1 MKIISCHIENFGKL
15 NNKDYSFDKDI
26 TVFAEENGAGKT
38 TLAAFIKAM
47 LYGLSSYTK
56 STKNFCDRQRYYP
69 FGGGKFGGNLTFEKG
84 GDIYRIER
92 FFDKK
97 SDTKD
102 ELAVYR
108 NNTPIKSVGNFG
120 EEIFGLDED
129 SFIRTAFITAD
140 DIDGGASSNIGEKIT
155 GRVFKADGAGVEE
168 ALSALEKK
176 RKTLKAARGG
186 GGEIDRKK
194 EERRTLLNEI
204 AGLEDIDNAL
214 TAKYHDRNKLADEI
228 GELEKRLEKLNE
240 DKIVAEKWARYDEEI
255 AELNSKRKELAEIS
269 SRYKK
274 GLPSAEEINSAEESY
289 ATFSRNKGV
298 LENTQ
303 FSKEDRLNELAEK
316 FSGGVP
322 DDEVFEKCGAL
333 LDSSSKLSA
342 EAEQIA
348 NTFDSKKAE
357 KLNDI
362 FRHGLPDEAE
372 LEKAK
377 AVAERYRAND
387 LKLKTPALAQA
398 APKKNNTPLLIG
410 AGVSALV
417 LIAGIALIFFNLIAG
432 IVLLAVG
439 ALGLVFCGILIALR
453 KNGAQ
458 PVQIDTELVQA
469 LTADEQ
475 ILRGYLAPY
484 GYYSDSVI
492 SSFTQF
498 LADLEEYKI
507 LLSEREEKKGLTES
521 KAKQAEEQSKEVFAI
536 LKRYGYTVENARAG
550 LDTMRGEASEYK
562 LLLSQREST
571 EEKRD
576 SLAAEN
582 KEILKNITDLLNK
595 YCLELS
601 DAEGLRKIAD
611 DIKNAERLERE
622 IKDKEQK
629 AQSYKEENGLSE
641 RVAEQPEDLSEVRE
655 SLAEKRKALGLID
668 SQIADDEAHLELL
681 PEKRVQKEEVER
693 VIERDIRTVKILS
706 AAEELLALS
715 HKKLCD
721 KYVAPVKDSF
731 IKYSDGIEKA
741 LGEKLVMTAD
751 FEVSFEFSG
760 EIKSRKHLSSGQL
773 AVCGLCLRLALVDNI
788 FKDEKPF
795 VIMDDPFLGLD
806 KENMKKT
813 AKAVKELCGDVQ
825 IIYFCC
831 HESRKI

>member
-15 NNKDYSFDKDI
+15 VNKDYAFDKNI

-47 LYGLSSYTK
+47 FYGLASYTK
-56 STKNFCDRQRYYP
+56 ATKTFCDRQRYYP

-102 ELAVYR
+102 ELALYK
-108 NNTPIKSVGNFG
+108 NNSPFKCAGNFG
-120 EEIFGLDED
+120 EEVFGLDED
-129 SFIRTAFITAD
+129 SFTRTAFITAD
-140 DIDGGASSNIGEKIT
+140 DIDGGANSDIGEKIT
-155 GRVFKADGAGVEE
+155 GRVFDSDGAGVDE

-194 EERRTLLNEI
+194 EERRTLSDEI
-204 AGLEDIDNAL
+204 AGLEDIDIAL
-214 TAKYHDRNKLADEI
+214 GAKYHDRNKLADEI

-240 DKIVAEKWARYDEEI
+240 DRVAAEKWTTYDNQI
-255 AELNSKRKELAEIS
+255 AELNAKQKELAEIS
-269 SRYKK
+269 SRYIK
-274 GLPSAEEINSAEESY
+274 GLPLLEEITKAEEDY
-289 ATFSRNKGV
+289 ATFSQNKGV

-322 DDEVFEKCGAL
+322 DDEIFEKCGAL
-333 LDSSSKLSA
+333 LDSSSKLST
-342 EAEQIA
+342 EAEQLSSA
-348 NTFDSKKAE
+348 TDSKKAE
-357 KLNDI
+357 KLHDI
-362 FRHGLPDEAE
+362 FRHGLPEE
-372 LEKAK
+372 GGLEKAK
-377 AVAERYRAND
+377 AAAERYRAND
-387 LKLKTPALAQA
+387 LKLKTPALAQS
-398 APKKNNTPLLIG
+398 APKKNNAPLYIV

-432 IVLLAVG
+432 IVLLSVG
-439 ALGLVFCGILIALR
+439 ALGLILCGILLVLR
-453 KNGAQ
+453 KNSVQ

-475 ILRGYLAPY
+475 ILRSFLAPY

-498 LADLEEYKI
+498 LADLEEYKTI
-507 LLSEREEKKGLTES
+507 LSERAERKDLTES
-521 KAKQAEEQSKEVFAI
+521 KSHKAKEQEEEVFAI
-536 LKRYGYTVENARAG
+536 LKSYGYTGENARAS
-550 LDTMRGEASEYK
+550 LDAMRGDTSEYK
-562 LLLSQREST
+562 LLLSQRESA
-571 EEKRD
+571 EEKR
-576 SLAAEN
+576 SGLAAEN
-582 KEILKNITDLLNK
+582 KELFENITAVLNK
-595 YCLELS
+595 YGLKLS
-601 DAEGLRKIAD
+601 DAEGLRKISD
-611 DIKNAERLERE
+611 DIKNYGRLEKE
-622 IKDKEQK
+622 VKEKEQK

-668 SQIADDEAHLELL
+668 SQISDCEAALERL
-681 PEKRVQKEEVER
+681 PEKRAQKEEVER
-693 VIERDIRTVKILS
+693 VIEKDIRTVKILS

-731 IKYSDGIEKA
+731 IKYSDGIERA

-788 FKDEKPF
+788 FKGEKPF

-813 AKAVKELCGDVQ
+813 AKAVKEFGDNVQ